1 MMKISVKKLAF
12 FFLYQLLILLR
23 MILLIGGFDI
33 IKTLYMRKDKN
44 VTGLLLSKR
53 FKTGFS
59 FEQHT
64 DGMVYFYS

>member
-1 MMKISVKKLAF
+1 
-12 FFLYQLLILLR
+12 